1 MEEFLNEG
9 LPGVVFGFAVG
20 IFVIAMS
27 FVATLRIDRLVWRV
41 ESRLDR
47 RIDEENRR
55 LREHIARLER
65 RLDAARTSH

>member
-9 LPGVVFGFAVG
+9 LPSVVFGFAVG